1 MFRAIGDFDGS
12 DSLKCISLIPGDQL
26 SAVHVLD
33 ETWYIGFN
41 ERSKKTGAFPSACV
55 QPEEGNDYTPLPAK
69 NASTE
74 GLPEKPV
81 YANVSKQIQERKASL
96 MNEDQR
102 PRQNSP
108 GPLAFDVNKL
118 RKTKPEKTFKL
129 KMVKNTEKDEN
140 EEEKEAKAE
149 EIFSKSNTLR
159 SVRFD
164 DIKIEHSISIPES
177 VASWQDSSFEE
188 SFRDQLANY
197 DNYYGETTKGKN
209 KKSAK
214 KENSDR
220 DYHRFGKLSSFKSS
234 TENLIKSSKEEKRGV
249 KAVIGVISGL
259 VIGVLMFLVYHYS
272 FGYTLAEAGIL
283 MAFLT
288 VLFCIGMAFS
298 SFIRCIIAL
307 VVPNFFTGVGRAI
320 LLSAIFALILKHPVS
335 NISHN
340 ARETGSSMACVV
352 ELAANQTRVL
362 QRQLAV
368 PIEDLTQYIRK
379 QQDDF
384 KDITREMHSKFK
396 LVDDTLKQLVEGAT
410 TADEALNVIRK
421 KCRIAVNSLE
431 TDCENQCASAKFPV
445 TEICKAGSL
454 CAGFDFSKSCDD
466 IKLGV
471 DLYDVAKKTR
481 SALDDVINY
490 FDVEMVVSGEFSGT
504 ANVSKPAEAI
514 QAEVEKDIG
523 GKLDAFDSVMSVVR
537 KCLSLS
543 LFLIFIQ
550 SFWYLRN
557 YLAKDGYD
565 NIYITK
571 QFKQMDK
578 EAEKNGRET
587 VLPLKTREK
596 DEYVN
601 TSSIKLNATEIS
613 YSKLGLIQVL
623 LHFLLYILVIIFDYA
638 LYYILYLVRE
648 YGDIELEIESRGR
661 VQIVVAGNGPV
672 AEFYK
677 LLVRGYNLDRGFNMT
692 LDIEPCLPEPREPS
706 GAMIPVFLILYF
718 IALAVVLLR
727 AYGMRLRRKVSA
739 YYCQEQELARLDYLH
754 KKIRH
759 KRVGFLK
766 FLRQQIKSTHKEEQV
781 KNQLRFSSWLA
792 FNFPFIAQFLPKKIK
807 LECTSCGQQETSFNK
822 VKLAKCNGTKGG
834 VQCDAVYCEECY
846 IALQEI
852 CPLCSSNDIVVLR
865 E

>member
-1 MFRAIGDFDGS
+1 
-12 DSLKCISLIPGDQL
+12 
-26 SAVHVLD
+26 
-33 ETWYIGFN
+33 
-41 ERSKKTGAFPSACV
+41 
-55 QPEEGNDYTPLPAK
+55 
-69 NASTE
+69 
-74 GLPEKPV
+74 
-81 YANVSKQIQERKASL
+81 
-96 MNEDQR
+96 
-102 PRQNSP
+102 
-108 GPLAFDVNKL
+108 
-118 RKTKPEKTFKL
+118 
-129 KMVKNTEKDEN
+129 MVKNTEKDEN
-140 EEEKEAKAE
+140 GEEKEAKAE

-159 SVRFD
+159 GVRFD
-164 DIKIEHSISIPES
+164 DIKIEQSISIPES

-188 SFRDQLANY
+188 SFKDQLANY
-197 DNYYGETTKGKN
+197 DNYYGDTTKGKN
-209 KKSAK
+209 KKIAK
-214 KENSDR
+214 IENSGR
-220 DYHRFGKLSSFKSS
+220 GFHRFGKLSSFKSS

-259 VIGVLMFLVYHYS
+259 VIGVLMFLVYYYN

-288 VLFCIGMAFS
+288 VLFCFGMALS

-320 LLSAIFALILKHPVS
+320 LLTAIFALILKHPVS

-340 ARETGSSMACVV
+340 SRETGSSMACVV
-352 ELAANQTRVL
+352 QLAANQTRVL
-362 QRQLAV
+362 QRQLAA
-368 PIEDLTQYIRK
+368 PIENLTQYVTE
-379 QQDDF
+379 QQEELE
-384 KDITREMHSKFK
+384 DITREMHSKLGPVK
-396 LVDDTLKQLVEGAT
+396 EILKQLEGVT
-410 TADEALNVIRK
+410 TADEALDVIRK
-421 KCRIAVNSLE
+421 KCRNAVNSLNAE
-431 TDCENQCASAKFPV
+431 CVNQCASANIPF
-445 TEICKAGSL
+445 TALCKGPL
-454 CAGFDFSKSCDD
+454 CEGFDFSKSCDD
-466 IKLGV
+466 IKLDV

-481 SALDDVINY
+481 SALVDVINY
-490 FDVEMVVSGEFSGT
+490 FDVEMNVSGEVSGN

-523 GKLDAFDSVMSVVR
+523 GKLDVVR

-550 SFWYLRN
+550 SVWYLRN

-623 LHFLLYILVIIFDYA
+623 LHFLLYVLVIIFDYA

-677 LLVRGYNLDRGFNMT
+677 LIVRGYNLDRGFNMT

-706 GAMIPVFLILYF
+706 AAMIPVFLILYF

-792 FNFPFIAQFLPKKIK
+792 FNCPFIAQFLPKKIK
-807 LECTSCGQQETSFNK
+807 LGCTSCGQRETSFNK
-822 VKLAKCNGTKGG
+822 VKLTECNGTKGG
-834 VQCDAVYCEECY
+834 VRCDPVYCEECY
-846 IALQEI
+846 TSLQQI
-852 CPLCSSNDIVVLR
+852 CPLCSSNNTVVLR